1 MAKGKLE
8 TLARKRAAA
17 RKAKKAEAD
26 AAAVADAAA
35 AAAAAIPASDTAVV
49 PTATSA
55 PGISTRRSTYAAV
68 VAGGTSV
75 TVVAASVNA
84 AAVASPSSPAARSF
98 KKHKSSVA
106 AVAPAG
112 IAALAGDAS
121 PSAVTTSLKNPEPPT
136 TPVVIRTSRYP
147 SRGIAGRK
155 EVEMADVGNVV
166 ATNTTLSG
174 KQKDAIEDNSNEA

>member
-1 MAKGKLE
+1 MGKLDK
-8 TLARKRAAA
+8 LARKRAAA

-35 AAAAAIPASDTAVV
+35 AAAAAIAASDTAVV
-49 PTATSA
+49 PAATSA
-55 PGISTRRSTYAAV
+55 PGIATRRSTYAAV
-68 VAGGTSV
+68 VAGGTAV
-75 TVVAASVNA
+75 TVVATSVNA
-84 AAVASPSSPAARSF
+84 AAVASTSSPVTRLS
-98 KKHKSSVA
+98 KKQKFSA
-106 AVAPAG
+106 PAVAPAG

-121 PSAVTTSLKNPEPPT
+121 PSAVTTSLKNPEPPP

-174 KQKDAIEDNSNEA
+174 KRKDAIEDNSNKP